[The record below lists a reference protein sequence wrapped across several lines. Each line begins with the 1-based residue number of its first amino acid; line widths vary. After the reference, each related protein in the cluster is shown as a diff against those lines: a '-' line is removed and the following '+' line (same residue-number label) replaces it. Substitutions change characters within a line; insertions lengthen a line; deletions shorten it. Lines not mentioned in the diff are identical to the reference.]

1 MPRTEREELLSRI
14 EAQEARLASLD
25 HERSEIEKR
34 LTELKRELS
43 SLDDLPPEIAVTIP
57 VQAPRSSEE
66 KVALFRALF
75 RGRAEVFPTR
85 WQNQRKNT
93 SGYSPTCSNEWV
105 REVCEKPRIKCG
117 ECPHQAFIPVSDRMV
132 LDHLQGRHTAGVYP
146 LLEDDRCWFL
156 AADFDKG
163 NWQKDVEAFREMS
176 ESIGLCP
183 AVERSRSGN
192 GAHVWFFFSEPV
204 AAIDARRLGSF
215 LITETMARRHE
226 LSMAS
231 YDRLFPNQDTLPRGG
246 FGNLIALPLQ
256 HGPRQHGNSVFV
268 DVEWN
273 PFSDQWTYLASVPR
287 IARKRVEELAQEASN
302 RGQVIGVPM
311 GEDPD
316 YDEAQPWRRL
326 RLPPRP
332 RQRLK
337 GPLPKR
343 ICAVIAEQLFVEK
356 EGLPPAL
363 LNQIKRLA
371 AFQNPAFYKKQA
383 MRLSTALTPRVIS
396 CAEDLPQHI
405 ALPRGCRN
413 ETEALLGDLNIE
425 LVFDDKRSCGESLD
439 LDFRGE
445 LTEIQKQAVDS
456 IGAHDTGVFVAPPGT
471 GKTVVGIWLAASRG
485 TSTLILVHR
494 TQLLEQWR
502 TQLCLFL
509 DLAPKEIGQIGGG
522 KRKATGKIDVAMIQS
537 LVRGGDV
544 ANALAACDLSKYGHV
559 IVDECHHVPA
569 VSFER
574 VMKQIKAKYVT
585 GLTATPKRRDGHDR
599 ILTFQLGPNRFC
611 VDPRNQAA
619 QRPFQHDLIVRE
631 TLFRPPSESESAG
644 IQTLYGQLARDPQR
658 NELILDDIL
667 RALEDGRSPLVLT
680 ERRDHMDFLE
690 ERLGPV
696 ARNLIA
702 LRGGMGAKQRRG
714 ALDQLASI
722 PDTEERLVL
731 STGRFIGEG
740 FDDARLDTLFLTMP
754 ISWKGTLVQ
763 YAGRLHRNHQGKTD
777 VRIFDYVDV
786 QVPMLAR
793 MFEKRIRG
801 YVAMGYQRKDFE
813 IASPGGIR
821 NDYVIEYDQ
830 EALRL
835 ADVDPF

>member
-14 EAQEARLASLD
+14 EAEEARLANLD
-25 HERSEIEKR
+25 YERTEIKRR
-34 LTELKRELS
+34 LTELKQQLETPSDLS
-43 SLDDLPPEIAVTIP
+43 PRITEISPTN
-57 VQAPRSSEE
+57 APNSNEE
-66 KVALFRALF
+66 KVALFRDLF
-75 RGRAEVFPTR
+75 RGRADVFPTR

-93 SGYSPTCSNEWV
+93 SGYSPACSNEWV
-105 REVCEKPRIKCG
+105 REVCEKPRVRCG
-117 ECPHQAFIPVSDRMV
+117 ECPNQAFIPVSARAV
-132 LDHLQGRHTAGVYP
+132 LDHLQGRHTMGAYP
-146 LLEDDRCWFL
+146 LLEDNRCWFI

-163 NWQKDVEAFREMS
+163 DWQDDVEAFRETA
-176 ESIGLCP
+176 ERIGLYP

-192 GAHVWFFFSEPV
+192 GAHVWFFFAEPV

-215 LITETMARRHE
+215 LITETMTHRHE

-256 HGPRQHGNSVFV
+256 HGPRQEGSSVFV
-268 DVEWN
+268 DSELI
-273 PFSDQWTYLASVPR
+273 PFDDQWAYLASVPR
-287 IARKRVEELAQEASN
+287 IARRKVEDLVQEASN
-302 RGQVIGVPM
+302 RGQVLGVPM
-311 GEDPD
+311 GENPD
-316 YDEAQPWRRL
+316 YDEARPWRPSPSPSRS
-326 RLPPRP
+326 
-332 RQRLK
+332 RQSLK
-337 GPLPKR
+337 GPFPKR
-343 ICAVIAEQLFVEK
+343 IRAVIAGQLFVEK
-356 EGLPPAL
+356 ENVPPAL

-371 AFQNPAFYKKQA
+371 AFQNPEFYKKQA

-396 CAEDLPQHI
+396 CAEDLSQHI
-405 ALPRGCRN
+405 ALPRGCGD
-413 ETEALLGDLNIE
+413 ELKGLLGDLNIE
-425 LVFDDKRSCGESLD
+425 LVIDDERSSGEPLD
-439 LDFRGE
+439 LVFHGD
-445 LTEIQKQAVDS
+445 LTEIQRRAVDS
-456 IGAHDTGVFVAPPGT
+456 INAHDTGVFVAPPGT

-509 DLAPKEIGQIGGG
+509 DLAPKDVGQIGGG

-537 LVRGGDV
+537 LARKGDV
-544 ANALAACDLSKYGHV
+544 VGDHAVYDLSKYGHV

-574 VMKQIKAKYVT
+574 VMNQIKAKYVT

-599 ILTFQLGPNRFC
+599 IMTFQLGPNRFC
-611 VDPRNQAA
+611 IDPRSQAA
-619 QRPFQHDLIVRE
+619 QRPFRHDLIVRE
-631 TLFRPPSESESAG
+631 TAFRSPNKNESAG
-644 IQTLYGQLARDPQR
+644 IQTLYAQLAGDPER

-680 ERRDHMDFLE
+680 ERREHMDFLE
-690 ERLGPV
+690 ERLAPV

-702 LRGGMGAKQRRG
+702 LRGGMGAKKRRS
-714 ALDQLASI
+714 ALDQLESI

-793 MFEKRIRG
+793 MFEKRVRG
-801 YVAMGYQRKDFE
+801 YAAMGYQRKDFE
-813 IASPGGIR
+813 TASPSDVR
-821 NDYVIEYDQ
+821 NEYVIEYDQ

-835 ADVDPF
+835 ADADPL

>member
-1 MPRTEREELLSRI
+1 
-14 EAQEARLASLD
+14 
-25 HERSEIEKR
+25 
-34 LTELKRELS
+34 
-43 SLDDLPPEIAVTIP
+43 
-57 VQAPRSSEE
+57 
-66 KVALFRALF
+66 
-75 RGRAEVFPTR
+75 
-85 WQNQRKNT
+85 
-93 SGYSPTCSNEWV
+93 
-105 REVCEKPRIKCG
+105 
-117 ECPHQAFIPVSDRMV
+117 
-132 LDHLQGRHTAGVYP
+132 
-146 LLEDDRCWFL
+146 
-156 AADFDKG
+156 
-163 NWQKDVEAFREMS
+163 
-176 ESIGLCP
+176 
-183 AVERSRSGN
+183 
-192 GAHVWFFFSEPV
+192 
-204 AAIDARRLGSF
+204 
-215 LITETMARRHE
+215 
-226 LSMAS
+226 
-231 YDRLFPNQDTLPRGG
+231 
-246 FGNLIALPLQ
+246 
-256 HGPRQHGNSVFV
+256 
-268 DVEWN
+268 
-273 PFSDQWTYLASVPR
+273 
-287 IARKRVEELAQEASN
+287 
-302 RGQVIGVPM
+302 
-311 GEDPD
+311 
-316 YDEAQPWRRL
+316 
-326 RLPPRP
+326 
-332 RQRLK
+332 
-337 GPLPKR
+337 
-343 ICAVIAEQLFVEK
+343 
-356 EGLPPAL
+356 
-363 LNQIKRLA
+363 
-371 AFQNPAFYKKQA
+371 
-383 MRLSTALTPRVIS
+383 
-396 CAEDLPQHI
+396 
-405 ALPRGCRN
+405 
-413 ETEALLGDLNIE
+413 
-425 LVFDDKRSCGESLD
+425 
-439 LDFRGE
+439 
-445 LTEIQKQAVDS
+445 
-456 IGAHDTGVFVAPPGT
+456 
-471 GKTVVGIWLAASRG
+471 
-485 TSTLILVHR
+485 
-494 TQLLEQWR
+494 
-502 TQLCLFL
+502 
-509 DLAPKEIGQIGGG
+509 
-522 KRKATGKIDVAMIQS
+522 
-537 LVRGGDV
+537 V

-702 LRGGMGAKQRRG
+702 LRGGMGAKQRRS

-813 IASPGGIR
+813 IASPGDIR